1 MDGKIWRKMLFIL
14 IIFGVL
20 LYLLDLLLG
29 LVVECVNIISNK

>member
-1 MDGKIWRKMLFIL
+1 MLFIL